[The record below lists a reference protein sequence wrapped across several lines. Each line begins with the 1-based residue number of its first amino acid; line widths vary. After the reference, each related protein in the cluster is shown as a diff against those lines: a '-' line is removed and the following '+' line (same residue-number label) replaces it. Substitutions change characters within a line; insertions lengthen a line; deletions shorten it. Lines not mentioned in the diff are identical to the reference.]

1 MNKSKILYNKKCSI
15 CNYEIEHY
23 KKRSNLDYVDCSNMD
38 DKYLKKL
45 HVKFEDGSELSGVEA
60 FIFVWERTDGY
71 HWLAKLVSM
80 PLIINIAKF
89 CYSIIAFL
97 LFWRFKIFVKWEW

>member
-1 MNKSKILYNKKCSI
+1 MNKLKVLYNKKCSI

-23 KKRSNLDYVDCSNMD
+23 KKRSNLDYVDCSDMD
-38 DKYLKKL
+38 EKYLKKL
-45 HVKFEDGSELSGVEA
+45 HIKFEDGSELSGVDA

-71 HWLAKLVSM
+71 QWLARLVRL
-80 PLIINIAKF
+80 PLIISIAKF

-97 LFWRFKIFVKWEW
+97 LFWRFKIFVK

>member
-71 HWLAKLVSM
+71 HWLAKLISM

-97 LFWRFKIFVKWEW
+97 LFWRFKIFVK

>member
-89 CYSIIAFL
+89 RKSIKAF
-97 LFWRFKIFVKWEW
+97 

>member
-97 LFWRFKIFVKWEW
+97 LFWRFKIFFK

>member
-97 LFWRFKIFVKWEW
+97 LFWRFKIFAK

>member
-1 MNKSKILYNKKCSI
+1 MNKLKVLYNKKCSI

-23 KKRSNLDYVDCSNMD
+23 KKRSNLDYVDCSDMD
-38 DKYLKKL
+38 ERYLKKL
-45 HVKFEDGSELSGVEA
+45 HVRFEDGSELSGVEA
-60 FIFVWERTDGY
+60 FIFVWERTDRY

-97 LFWRFKIFVKWEW
+97 LFWRFKIFVK

>member
-60 FIFVWERTDGY
+60 FIFVWARTDGY

-97 LFWRFKIFVKWEW
+97 LFWRFKIFVK